1 MSKKPLVSILIASY
15 NKENFVSRCIESCL
29 FQSYKNIE
37 IIFFD
42 EGSTDNS
49 YQIAKKYKKIKVIK
63 NKKKNKNSK
72 FNTYSQLNSYM
83 QAYKKSNGEIIS
95 FLDSDDYYKK
105 NKIKEVV
112 KYFKNNSNSMV
123 VFDKPIHIFP
133 NNKKVYPFK
142 NINHKLKKYIW
153 PKFPPQSCIS
163 IKKKFFKNY
172 ILEIINKNYSMLT
185 LDFRISVLSSIISKD
200 FFIINKNLTYYYQDI
215 YGETLSK
222 FKKFGVNWWL
232 RREQAHNY
240 VRYISKKHKIRYKIN
255 FDYIITSLLVK
266 VIK

>member
-1 MSKKPLVSILIASY
+1 
-15 NKENFVSRCIESCL
+15 
-29 FQSYKNIE
+29 
-37 IIFFD
+37 
-42 EGSTDNS
+42 
-49 YQIAKKYKKIKVIK
+49 
-63 NKKKNKNSK
+63 
-72 FNTYSQLNSYM
+72 
-83 QAYKKSNGEIIS
+83 
-95 FLDSDDYYKK
+95 
-105 NKIKEVV
+105 
-112 KYFKNNSNSMV
+112 MV
-123 VFDKPIHIFP
+123 VFDKPIHIFS

-142 NINHKLKKYIW
+142 NVNQKLKKNIW

-185 LDFRISVLSSIISKD
+185 LDFRISVLSSIVSAD
-200 FFIINKNLTYYYQDI
+200 FFILSKNLTYYYQDI

-240 VRYISKKHKIRYKIN
+240 VRYISKKYNIRYKIN